1 MGACFTPFLEM
12 TYRYS
17 IIDGPRTTSIGML
30 KLIYCLQ
37 NYQEP
42 TQSFSARIYDLP
54 FHSLANQFAGIVLL
68 SEICLSLIGCIGS
81 VIFTSIKAVKEGK
94 KGNFLI

>member
-1 MGACFTPFLEM
+1 M
-12 TYRYS
+12 
-17 IIDGPRTTSIGML
+17 
-30 KLIYCLQ
+30 
-37 NYQEP
+37 
-42 TQSFSARIYDLP
+42 P

-94 KGNFLI
+94 KRQFPNLEKGLIISIGSLLFSLMFYGHENELKTLSNLKKSIEEYIK